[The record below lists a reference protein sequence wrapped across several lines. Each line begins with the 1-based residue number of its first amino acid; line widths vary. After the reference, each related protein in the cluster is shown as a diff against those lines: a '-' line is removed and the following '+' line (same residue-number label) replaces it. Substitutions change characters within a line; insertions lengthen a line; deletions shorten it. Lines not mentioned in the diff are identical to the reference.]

1 MHKISAIVAGAL
13 LAAQMVTAA
22 HADKRPL
29 IWEVL
34 EASSTAYSAR
44 LGSRLPTQNNSSFG
58 ADLRLRGPDIATV
71 RDPLSAW
78 VSATLIEPRKANDMQ
93 YLRLEGRIDSGDGN
107 RSLVIRNTL
116 KRKWPLL
123 EAEVNQELAFRM
135 RPAEERRRYVQ
146 RSHDVAL
153 RSPATGTEMR
163 FRAFREN
170 DNPWNTHI
178 ALTQRVR
185 KHLELNASVDNPGS
199 VPFGKFQARYRVTW

>member
-1 MHKISAIVAGAL
+1 MHRMSAIIASAL
-13 LAAQMVTAA
+13 LATQIVTAT
-22 HADKRPL
+22 HADERPL

-44 LGSRLPTQNNSSFG
+44 LGSRLPTPNSSSFG

-78 VSATLIEPRKANDMQ
+78 VSATLIEPRKANDIQ

-116 KRKWPLL
+116 KRKWVLI

-135 RPAEERRRYVQ
+135 RPGEERRRYVQ
-146 RSHDVAL
+146 RNHDLAL
-153 RSPATGTEMR
+153 RSLATGTEMR

-178 ALTQRVR
+178 ALTQQVR
-185 KHLELNASVDNPGS
+185 KHLELKASVDNPGRA
-199 VPFGKFQARYRVTW
+199 PFGKFQARYTFTW